1 MLSCEKVPFPPR
13 PMTLTFYRYRLA
25 AIFAM
30 ILANAPS
37 PSRADDIV
45 LKDAASMTGA
55 VTWLSSGAP
64 GLALAVVRGDE
75 AGVLGFGARRPGG
88 EGAPRVRASV
98 RM

>member
-64 GLALAVVRGDE
+64 GLVLAVVRGGE
-75 AGVLGFGARRPGG
+75 SVVLRFRATRPGG
-88 EGAPRVRASV
+88 QGAPERRALL
-98 RM
+98 